1 MAQNFTQLQHI
12 NSKCSAVAL
21 CPKRDILATIL
32 ADGTFAVYR
41 FSVSNRTQERLLPH
55 PDGNVHP
62 KSDPLPAASATA
74 LGWSPDGGTLAVGY
88 SDGAIVLVDIES
100 NYCRLAA
107 SAPAAAFSAIGSKA
121 AAAAVRWH
129 TAAIMHLAWGAQ
141 QAPVNANSDAYIAR
155 ETRAATSAAMG
166 DSIRRLLPPPDL
178 EGSAGLGGNSGNN
191 RTNNGNSGGS
201 SSSKSCVGGSGD
213 EDEEGSHISGKNLVV
228 LFAAD
233 AAGWVSLSA
242 GGTFLVQQFQ
252 VSKKLGV
259 SGALA
264 VVSASFSP
272 TLSSLTL
279 CCNEAATKTSAPP
292 RPSVV
297 EVPTLTLWSRRHE
310 IQMLSSK
317 VRKSASHSSSKAHML
332 LYYVDVCVFI
342 NTRVCHALLFCVRL
356 VASTSTPAD
365 ASRVQFSAYVVA
377 VLGSRGISMAGRRA
391 PSWLQ
396 SGPAQQAPLA
406 GVRASRSLGC
416 FALS

>member
-21 CPKRDILATIL
+21 CPKRDILATIS

-88 SDGAIVLVDIES
+88 ADGAIVLVDIES

-107 SAPAAAFSAIGSKA
+107 SDPASAFSVLGSKA

-129 TAAIMHLAWGAQ
+129 SAPIVHLAWGAQ
-141 QAPVNANSDAYIAR
+141 QAPANALDGSFVAR
-155 ETRAATSAAMG
+155 QTRAATSAAMG
-166 DSIRRLLPPPDL
+166 DSIRRLLPPPDID
-178 EGSAGLGGNSGNN
+178 GSAGLGGGTGNN
-191 RTNNGNSGGS
+191 RANKSSSGGS
-201 SSSKSCVGGSGD
+201 SSSKSSGE
-213 EDEEGSHISGKNLVV
+213 EDEEGSAIGGKDLVV

-233 AAGWVSLSA
+233 ATGWVSLSA

-252 VSKKLGV
+252 MSTKLGV
-259 SGALA
+259 AGLLS

-279 CCNEAATKTSAPP
+279 CCNDAAPKNSASP

-297 EVPTLTLWSRRHE
+297 EVPTRTLWSRRHE
-310 IQMLSSK
+310 IQMLASK
-317 VRKSASHSSSKAHML
+317 VR
-332 LYYVDVCVFI
+332 
-342 NTRVCHALLFCVRL
+342 
-356 VASTSTPAD
+356 
-365 ASRVQFSAYVVA
+365 
-377 VLGSRGISMAGRRA
+377 
-391 PSWLQ
+391 
-396 SGPAQQAPLA
+396 
-406 GVRASRSLGC
+406 
-416 FALS
+416 

>member
-21 CPKRDILATIL
+21 CPKRDILGTVL

-88 SDGAIVLVDIES
+88 ADGAIVLVDIES

-107 SAPAAAFSAIGSKA
+107 SDPSAAFSALGSKA

-129 TAAIMHLAWGAQ
+129 TAPIVHLAWGAQ
-141 QAPVNANSDAYIAR
+141 QAPANASDESFVTR

-166 DSIRRLLPPPDL
+166 DCIRRLLPPPDI
-178 EGSAGLGGNSGNN
+178 EGSAGLGGGGANN
-191 RTNNGNSGGS
+191 RTNNSNSGGS
-201 SSSKSCVGGSGD
+201 SSSKGNGVSGSGD
-213 EDEEGSHISGKNLVV
+213 DDEEGSAIGGKDLVV

-233 AAGWVSLSA
+233 ATGCVSLSA

-252 VSKKLGV
+252 VATKLGV
-259 SGALA
+259 AGPLS
-264 VVSASFSP
+264 VTSASFSP

-279 CCNEAATKTSAPP
+279 CCNDAPPTTSASP

-297 EVPTLTLWSRRHE
+297 EVPTRTLWSRRHE
-310 IQMLSSK
+310 IQMLASK
-317 VRKSASHSSSKAHML
+317 VR
-332 LYYVDVCVFI
+332 
-342 NTRVCHALLFCVRL
+342 
-356 VASTSTPAD
+356 
-365 ASRVQFSAYVVA
+365 
-377 VLGSRGISMAGRRA
+377 
-391 PSWLQ
+391 
-396 SGPAQQAPLA
+396 
-406 GVRASRSLGC
+406 
-416 FALS
+416 